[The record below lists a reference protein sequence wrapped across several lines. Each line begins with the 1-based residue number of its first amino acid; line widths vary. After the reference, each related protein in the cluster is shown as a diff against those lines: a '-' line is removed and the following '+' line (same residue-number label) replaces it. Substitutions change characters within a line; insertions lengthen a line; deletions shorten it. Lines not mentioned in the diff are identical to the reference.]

1 MIDPTEMRRVL
12 GHYAS
17 GVVIVTAAGAA
28 GPVGMTMQSF
38 HALSLDPAL
47 VALFPARS
55 STTWPQ
61 LAPAGRLCVNVLA
74 VGQAGLAQAFARR
87 GENRFAGLDWQPDA
101 GGAPMLAGALAHISC
116 RITQTYD
123 GGDHHIVVA
132 AVEALSADPTAEP
145 LVFYRGT
152 FRALAAPI

>member
-1 MIDPTEMRRVL
+1 MIDPTEMRHVL

-17 GVVIVTAAGAA
+17 GVVIVTAASPA

-47 VALFPARS
+47 VALFPAKS
-55 STTWPQ
+55 STTWP
-61 LAPAGRLCVNVLA
+61 LMAPVGRLCVNVLA
-74 VGQAGLAQAFARR
+74 MGQAGLASAFARR

-101 GGAPMLAGALAHISC
+101 AGAPMLAGAQAQISC

-132 AVEALSADPTAEP
+132 AVEALVADSMAEP
-145 LVFYRGT
+145 LVFYRGA
-152 FRALAAPI
+152 FRHLAGPI